1 MAEAIP
7 QQIQVFEASLL
18 DLVDPA
24 GRPKY
29 LGAYQS
35 SNQLVNALAH
45 LCGQDGRYSR
55 LLACDENG
63 VLEVQ
68 GAALDVIAAWDLPGL
83 AATAYNIQTAVETVA
98 AWNWNSLEANV
109 ADMAASVGSMAMV
122 DFSGTPANIAT
133 IMDIL
138 TDVWNSANHAIR
150 TTT

>member
-1 MAEAIP
+1 VAEAIP

-68 GAALDVIAAWDLPGL
+68 GAALDVIAAWDLSGL
-83 AATAYNIQTAVETVA
+83 AATACNIQTAVEAVA
-98 AWNWNSLEANV
+98 AWNWNGLEGNVAGMAANV
-109 ADMAASVGSMAMV
+109 ASMAAA
-122 DFSGTPANIAT
+122 DFTTAVANIAT
-133 IMDIL
+133 ITEIL